1 MRNDNNEQPIKRFSQ
16 LDGPPMTS
24 KEFRELGI
32 ALLGLEKIEEIE
44 RKNGQRID
52 AKEFSWIKKDK

>member
-1 MRNDNNEQPIKRFSQ
+1 MKSDNPEILKLCSQ
-16 LDGPPMTS
+16 IDGPPMTS

-44 RKNGQRID
+44 RKNGRRID
-52 AKEFSWIKKDK
+52 AEEFSWIKKDK